1 MPQPRYAHAACIVG
15 QEIVIAGG
23 TSDLML
29 NMGMRSVP
37 IGEPD
42 CHSFNIFTNAWRRLP
57 DVPIGK
63 LHSTLIVINSRFI
76 FQIGGFDD
84 YNYEIYR
91 LDMRKPEKAW
101 KTLSLDKTVPIVDDS
116 IRFRT

>member
-1 MPQPRYAHAACIVG
+1 M
-15 QEIVIAGG
+15 
-23 TSDLML
+23 ML

-42 CHSFNIFTNAWRRLP
+42 CHSFNIFTNTWRRLP

-63 LHSTLIVINSRFI
+63 LHSTLIVINSRFV

-84 YNYEIYR
+84 YNFEIYR
-91 LDMRKPEKAW
+91 LDMRKPQRAW
-101 KTLSLDKTVPIVDDS
+101 KTLSLDKTVPIVDES
-116 IRFRT
+116 IRFRTQKFQENRREVAKLLDGKER